1 MRVVIFKMS
10 SLIMKTVFMF
20 PGQGS
25 QSIGMM
31 SQLLAESERARN
43 VFVEASDAIGQDL
56 LAIAASGPESVIN
69 QTAITQPIVLTA
81 SVAMWEVW
89 KQHTDMLPDFVCGHS
104 LGEYTALVASGVLS
118 LKEAVYLVHIR
129 GQLMQTAVP
138 EGEGGMAALLGLAD
152 ELVVQACDEAAQG
165 DIVAPA
171 NFNSPGQVVISG
183 ATEALER
190 AIVIA
195 KEKGAKRAA
204 KLPVSVPCHCD
215 LLKPASEA
223 LAAEMNKL
231 AFHAPSLPI
240 MQNVN
245 AGLTQDQSELKAN
258 LLTHLYSPVLWSQS
272 ISGLIGE
279 GASLFIECGP
289 GKVLSGLNKRIDKT
303 VQSLSMDD
311 LASMK
316 VVLESINAN

>member
-1 MRVVIFKMS
+1 
-10 SLIMKTVFMF
+10 MKTVFMF

-31 SQLLAESERARN
+31 SQLLSESEQAKH
-43 VFVEASDAIGQDL
+43 VFIEASDAIGQDL

-81 SVAMWEVW
+81 SVAMWQVW
-89 KQHTDMLPDFVCGHS
+89 KQHSDILPDFVCGHS
-104 LGEYTALVASGVLS
+104 LGEYTALVASGVIG
-118 LKEAVYLVHIR
+118 LKDAVRLVHIR

-138 EGEGGMAALLGLAD
+138 EGQGGMAALLGLAD
-152 ELVVQACDEAAQG
+152 DLVALACDEAAQG
-165 DIVAPA
+165 EVVAPA

-183 ATEALER
+183 ATAALER
-190 AIVIA
+190 AIAIA

-223 LAAEMNKL
+223 LAAEMEKI
-231 AFHAPSLPI
+231 AFQAPAIPI

-245 AGLTQDQSELKAN
+245 ARLSQDLAALKAN

-272 ISGLIGE
+272 ISGLVKE
-279 GASLFIECGP
+279 GADLFVECGP

-303 VQSLSMDD
+303 INSLSMDD
-311 LASMK
+311 LDSMNR
-316 VVLESINAN
+316 VLEELQAR